1 VVENEHACRIAVG
14 RPLPVAES
22 RHDPTFPQRYGE
34 AVSYRQALPQL
45 GGAVCV
51 TDGGMETVLHFHR
64 GIDLPCFASFPL
76 LATPDGTEELRR
88 YFDPYVALAAERG
101 LTAVLD
107 TPTWRANADWGAKL
121 GYDADGLAQVN
132 REAVALLER
141 VRAEADARVVVSG
154 CLGPRDDAYRPA
166 TQMTTDEAER
176 YHTAQVASLS
186 DTAADLITAL
196 TLTYPEEAIGIL
208 WAARRREVSV
218 VIAFTVET
226 DGRLPNG
233 MALGEAI
240 EQVDAETDGE
250 AAYFM
255 INCAHPAHFAGAL
268 EDGASWVERLGGLR
282 ANASRKSHAELDE
295 SEELDEGDPAELAER
310 HRELHPRL
318 PNVSV
323 VGGCCGTDHRHV
335 AAIADAWLAA

>member
-1 VVENEHACRIAVG
+1 
-14 RPLPVAES
+14 
-22 RHDPTFPQRYGE
+22 
-34 AVSYRQALPQL
+34 VSYRQALPQL

-64 GIDLPCFASFPL
+64 GIDLPYFASFPL

-88 YFDPYVALAAERG
+88 YFDPYAALAAERG

-121 GYDADGLAQVN
+121 GYDADG
-132 REAVALLER
+132 
-141 VRAEADARVVVSG
+141 
-154 CLGPRDDAYRPA
+154 P
-166 TQMTTDEAER
+166 
-176 YHTAQVASLS
+176 
-186 DTAADLITAL
+186 
-196 TLTYPEEAIGIL
+196 
-208 WAARRREVSV
+208 RRRDVSV

-268 EDGASWVERLGGLR
+268 EDGAPWVERLGGLR